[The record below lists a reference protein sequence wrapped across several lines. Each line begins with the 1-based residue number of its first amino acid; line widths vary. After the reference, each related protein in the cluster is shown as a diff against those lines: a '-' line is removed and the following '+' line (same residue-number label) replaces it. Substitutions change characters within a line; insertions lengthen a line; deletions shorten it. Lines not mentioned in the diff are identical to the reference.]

1 MMSYNSSLIKNMALL
16 DCFQSDDDEYSIGDF
31 STMTGQPES
40 TIQRL
45 VNTMEFMG
53 LIIQN
58 PKSKKYRLSLRL
70 LRIHTALR
78 YTPQWLD
85 QTKKELAWLQ
95 GKTHETVNLGIRVGS
110 ELEYLAK
117 VDTDRLLRPNF
128 ILGKRYP
135 LWCTGLGRCLLS
147 HLSKEEIQDIME
159 YIPACPEGQMQPNFE
174 HLYTTIQQARTQG
187 YYLDDEE
194 FSLGLYCIAAPVFA
208 SPGKVVAAIS
218 VSVPKARITPES
230 RADMLQCT
238 LAATTRISELYKEI
252 MQF

>member
-1 MMSYNSSLIKNMALL
+1 MSYNSSLIKNMALL
-16 DCFQSDDDEYSIGDF
+16 DCFQSDDDEYGIGDF

-95 GKTHETVNLGIRVGS
+95 GKTHETVNLGIRVGG
-110 ELEYLAK
+110 ELEYNGP
-117 VDTDRLLRPNF
+117 VN
-128 ILGKRYP
+128 
-135 LWCTGLGRCLLS
+135 
-147 HLSKEEIQDIME
+147 
-159 YIPACPEGQMQPNFE
+159 PAQ
-174 HLYTTIQQARTQG
+174 Y
-187 YYLDDEE
+187 
-194 FSLGLYCIAAPVFA
+194 
-208 SPGKVVAAIS
+208 
-218 VSVPKARITPES
+218 
-230 RADMLQCT
+230 
-238 LAATTRISELYKEI
+238 
-252 MQF
+252 